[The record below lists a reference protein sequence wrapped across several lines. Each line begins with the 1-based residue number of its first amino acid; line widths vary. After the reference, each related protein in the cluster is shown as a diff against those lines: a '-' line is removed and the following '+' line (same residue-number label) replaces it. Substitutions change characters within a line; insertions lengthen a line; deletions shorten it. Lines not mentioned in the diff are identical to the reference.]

1 MSIRSYCGDLPT
13 IGARVY
19 IDPSA
24 TVIGRVTL
32 GDDVSIWPAAV
43 VRGDV
48 NTIAIGPRTS
58 VQDGSVLHVTHGGPY
73 TPGGRALEIGA
84 DVTIGHR
91 VILHACTV
99 ASRCLIGMGAIVLD
113 GAEIDSDVII
123 GAGSI
128 VTSGKRLEA
137 RSLYVGSPA
146 RRVRALSDA
155 EIESLVYTAA
165 HYVRVKDRYLT
176 EAL

>member
-1 MSIRSYCGDLPT
+1 MSICSYFGVLPT
-13 IGARVY
+13 IGDRVY
-19 IDPSA
+19 IHPSA

-48 NTIAIGPRTS
+48 NTITIGPRSS
-58 VQDGSVLHVTHGGPY
+58 VQDGSVLHVTHDGTY

-91 VILHACTV
+91 AILHACSV

-113 GAEIDSDVII
+113 GAEIESDVIV

-137 RSLYVGSPA
+137 GSLYVGSPA
-146 RRVRALSDA
+146 RRIRTLSDP
-155 EIESLVYTAA
+155 EIESLAYSAA
-165 HYVRVKDRYLT
+165 HYVRLKDQYLT